1 MSKEIEYNKSSIVRS
16 VRYFNEYED
25 DDKEMTLL
33 YLGEELVEKIKRI
46 DSWLSDEKGFEG
58 TMFDVDNME
67 HVRLFG
73 KLDCINEELMDIIE
87 KAELDQVELH

>member
-1 MSKEIEYNKSSIVRS
+1 MKDITYNKLNKIRS
-16 VRYFNEYED
+16 TRYFNDMES

-46 DSWLSDEKGFEG
+46 DAWMSDEKGFEG

-67 HVRLFG
+67 HIRLFA
-73 KLDCINEELMDIIE
+73 KLDMINEELMDIVE
-87 KAELDQVELH
+87 KAGLDCVEIH

>member
-1 MSKEIEYNKSSIVRS
+1 MKDITYNKLNKIRS
-16 VRYFNEYED
+16 TRYFNDMES

-46 DSWLSDEKGFEG
+46 DAWMSDEKGFEG

-67 HVRLFG
+67 HVRLFA
-73 KLDCINEELMDIIE
+73 KLDMLNEELMDIIE
-87 KAELDQVELH
+87 KAGLDCVEIH

>member
-1 MSKEIEYNKSSIVRS
+1 MKDITYNKLNKIRS
-16 VRYFNEYED
+16 TRYFNDMES

-46 DSWLSDEKGFEG
+46 DAWMSDEKGFEG

-67 HVRLFG
+67 HVRLFA
-73 KLDCINEELMDIIE
+73 KLDMLNEELMDIVE
-87 KAELDQVELH
+87 KAGLDCVEIH

>member
-1 MSKEIEYNKSSIVRS
+1 MKDITYNKSSIVRS

-58 TMFDVDNME
+58 TMFDSDNIE
-67 HVRLFG
+67 HVRLFA
-73 KLDCINEELMDIIE
+73 KLDMINEELMDIIE
-87 KAELDQVELH
+87 KAGLDLVEIH

>member
-33 YLGEELVEKIKRI
+33 FLGEELVEKIKRI

-58 TMFDVDNME
+58 TMFDVDNDD
-67 HVRLFG
+67 HIRLFA
-73 KLDCINEELMDIIE
+73 KLDMLNEGLMDIIE
-87 KAELDQVELH
+87 KAGLDLVEIH